1 MNRDVRQG
9 AGIDAVA
16 LVMRVL
22 QCGSPGVGRLVL
34 LHGWGANAED
44 LLALGQQLMAGLGEA
59 VALDA
64 QEAHGSAPNG
74 YQWYD
79 LSSGDFQ
86 TGWPGSRQA
95 VADLNKRLAPLAQ
108 SACRVPT
115 VVLGFSQGAAM
126 ALEVTVDFP
135 LVGIVACSGYP
146 HPGHGRKAPAAPVLL
161 IHGRQDPVVPVQ
173 ASGLLLD
180 DIQAQGGNARLMC
193 FDCEHTIPADALGP
207 MRRFLEQCFAAG
219 QGS

>member
-1 MNRDVRQG
+1 
-9 AGIDAVA
+9 
-16 LVMRVL
+16 MRVL

-44 LLALGQQLMAGLGEA
+44 LLALGQQLMAGLGDV

-64 QEAHGSAPNG
+64 PEAHGAVPNG

-95 VADLNKRLAPLAQ
+95 VLDLNKRLAAFA
-108 SACRVPT
+108 SSHHGVPT

-126 ALEVTVDFP
+126 ALEVNVAFP

-146 HPGHGRKAPAAPVLL
+146 HPGHDRNPPAVPVLL

-173 ASGLLLD
+173 ASRFLLM
-180 DIQAQGGNARLMC
+180 DIQAQGGNARLEC
-193 FDCEHTIPADALGP
+193 FDCEHTITAEALSP
-207 MRRFLEQCFAAG
+207 MRRFLEQCFAAV